1 MKIASIS
8 VALLATL
15 SVAIW
20 TSHASARQSAGWPAA
35 AAKCRVQVRA
45 QYLREQPL
53 ARLPSLLGGS
63 WLPSL
68 VACRR
73 HDRRT

>member
-45 QYLREQPL
+45 QYLTGSSRSRAYQACL
-53 ARLPSLLGGS
+53 AGLGYR
-63 WLPSL
+63 P
-68 VACRR
+68 
-73 HDRRT
+73 

>member
-20 TSHASARQSAGWPAA
+20 TSHASARQPAGWPAA
-35 AAKCRVQVRA
+35 AAKCRAQVRA
-45 QYLREQPL
+45 QYLTGSSRSDAYRACL
-53 ARLPSLLGGS
+53 ADLGCLP
-63 WLPSL
+63 
-68 VACRR
+68 
-73 HDRRT
+73 